1 MGSGLKWKRLLGYFL
16 LGLGSDLKWKR
27 LLGYFLLGLSEEK
40 LEFKKYSL
48 LLLSDPNPSKG
59 KTPSK
64 GQIRVRSPIATES
77 SPTFVQIDSGRR
89 IVGW

>member
-40 LEFKKYSL
+40 LELKKYSL
-48 LLLSDPNPSKG
+48 LLLSDPNPREN
-59 KTPSK
+59 P
-64 GQIRVRSPIATES
+64 E
-77 SPTFVQIDSGRR
+77 
-89 IVGW
+89 